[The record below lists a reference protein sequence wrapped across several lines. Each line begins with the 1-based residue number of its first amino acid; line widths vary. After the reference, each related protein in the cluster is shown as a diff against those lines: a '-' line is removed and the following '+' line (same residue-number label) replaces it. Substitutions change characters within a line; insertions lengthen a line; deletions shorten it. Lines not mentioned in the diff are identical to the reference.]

1 MKPDLRKRH
10 SYTEN
15 SNLRPIDVFT
25 ALSNEHRQHI
35 IADLVNRAETVSIH
49 DLADCLASK
58 EYEPTPAGAENALL
72 ALHHIHLPHL
82 AAAGLIT
89 YDTTHKTGAMP
100 TDCGRSLETWHH
112 SRPILSHGIMLRR

>member
-1 MKPDLRKRH
+1 MKPNLQKHH
-10 SYTEN
+10 SDTQN
-15 SNLRPIDVFT
+15 SNPTPIDVFT

-35 IADLVNRAETVSIH
+35 IADLVNRAETASIH

-89 YDTTHKTGAMP
+89 YDTTHKTVALRVNAA
-100 TDCGRSLETWHH
+100 DL
-112 SRPILSHGIMLRR
+112 RPFLDLTTATIRQQPDYH